1 MSYTA
6 VARLLARWLDEPAF
20 RAELCADPE
29 GTARRHGFELTD
41 EEWAALRHF
50 DWTASEED
58 SAPNSPGGPTV
69 MSWTVWL
76 SGSLK

>member
-1 MSYTA
+1 MSY
-6 VARLLARWLDEPAF
+6 VAITQLLARWLNEPAF

-29 GTARRHGFELTD
+29 STARRHGFELTD

-58 SAPNSPGGPTV
+58 SAPN
-69 MSWTVWL
+69 
-76 SGSLK
+76 